1 MRLKYPPSRPNFV
14 WGRNDWMRAA
24 VVPHE
29 AQQVLELVEGD
40 VSELVPRIVEERENM
55 EAYQNPSCRNAI
67 CTTYR
72 G

>member
-1 MRLKYPPSRPNFV
+1 
-14 WGRNDWMRAA
+14 MRAA